1 MTENSLYIRPGQ
13 YNEENLEGDGNMPA
27 PLDGVRV
34 LDLSQLFPGPYCTMI
49 LADLGAEVIKVEPPG
64 IGDYARL
71 FGYFFDQINRNK
83 KSVALNLKDQAAQE
97 AFHLLVRDADVIVE
111 GFRPGTTARLG
122 VDYETLRGINPG
134 IIYCSIS
141 GFGQDGPYMQKPAHD
156 INYMSLAGALGL
168 TRDREG
174 RPVVL
179 GLEIVDITSGLNSV
193 IGIMAALLARE
204 KSGAGQQVDIS
215 MLDCALSLLPME
227 AGYCLATGDS
237 PDESPL
243 KVLPHYDV
251 FATGD
256 GEWLVLGIVHE
267 DWFWKELCDAID
279 LPDLRELNVGERIGR
294 SAEIAS
300 RLREAISSRSLADL
314 LGDLEGRD
322 VPFSKLNSVG
332 EALHDPQILHR
343 RMVIT
348 LPGSPDSGVYV
359 GSPLKL
365 SETEV
370 RFHSPSPHLGEHTDS
385 LLSAA
390 GLTAGEIKELRDCGA
405 IQ

>member
-1 MTENSLYIRPGQ
+1 
-13 YNEENLEGDGNMPA
+13 
-27 PLDGVRV
+27 
-34 LDLSQLFPGPYCTMI
+34 
-49 LADLGAEVIKVEPPG
+49 
-64 IGDYARL
+64 
-71 FGYFFDQINRNK
+71 
-83 KSVALNLKDQAAQE
+83 
-97 AFHLLVRDADVIVE
+97 
-111 GFRPGTTARLG
+111 
-122 VDYETLRGINPG
+122 
-134 IIYCSIS
+134 
-141 GFGQDGPYMQKPAHD
+141 
-156 INYMSLAGALGL
+156 
-168 TRDREG
+168 
-174 RPVVL
+174 VL

-314 LGDLEGRD
+314 LGDLQGHD